1 LAIQGILLAAVVAAL
16 PTFSSLANGQGG
28 MITLSDAGA
37 TATPTAAPTTSA
49 TPRPGQ
55 DDDGWP

>member
-1 LAIQGILLAAVVAAL
+1 MAIQGILLAAVVAAL
-16 PTFSSLANGQGG
+16 PTFSSSANGHHG
-28 MITLSDAGA
+28 MITLSDGGA
-37 TATPTAAPTTSA
+37 TPAPTASPSA

>member
-1 LAIQGILLAAVVAAL
+1 MAIQGILLAAVVAAL
-16 PTFSSLANGQGG
+16 PTLSSATNGHGG

-37 TATPTAAPTTSA
+37 TPAPTASSTL
-49 TPRPGQ
+49 RPGQ